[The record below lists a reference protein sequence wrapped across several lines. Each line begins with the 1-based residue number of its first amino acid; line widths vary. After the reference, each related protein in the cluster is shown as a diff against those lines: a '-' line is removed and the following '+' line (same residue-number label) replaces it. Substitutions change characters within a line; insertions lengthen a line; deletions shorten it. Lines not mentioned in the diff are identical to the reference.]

1 MKNIYFDVKNS
12 IKDLQKIFENTDG
25 ADKRLRE
32 SNQEALKVFKN
43 LESESLREL
52 ESLKNNEEWE
62 KFTIAFYGE
71 TGAGKSTLIECLRLF
86 FKEPSKMD
94 QQECFKWLYANMKNY
109 RGNEHAEL
117 EKLQDG
123 AIIGDGRSDFTLETK
138 SYTLKHNNQSFVLL
152 DVPGIEGDEKK
163 VKQQISNATKKAHAI
178 FYVTKTPAP
187 PQKGEERKEGTIEK
201 IQKQL
206 DSQTEVY
213 TLFNKPINSPRALK
227 DGFIDENEKES
238 LKILNEKIGA
248 ILGKHYKGHQIVSA
262 QAAFYGLS
270 SVLLPETDFYKNKQ
284 KFLAIFKVEE
294 LLLKSHFK
302 QLGEFIAGELLEN
315 SRKKIIES
323 NCNKALKVIEK
334 LQKTIVTTINR
345 EINPAIK
352 EIKNAQLEAYDNID
366 RSRDKFVSNLN
377 NSVSKEIERFK
388 SDLSEKM
395 YAHIDRGIENKECEE
410 IYENKRN
417 QGIRELSRT
426 IEGLVKKCEEQFRK
440 DIKEDIEQFGERI
453 ENSLV
458 MLNHINLD
466 SGFDPNFNIHSGI
479 DKLGLF
485 SSIRVSILL
494 LMGTPL
500 VLDEIARAAGIAL
513 RAIGIVES
521 VWSWSSSDY
530 KKSQQR
536 KEVDKNLDKVC
547 GMIEERVRNQIED
560 AKKVISEDV
569 EGEKVSLNDPV
580 VCYERMREGLIK
592 ASEGLWHLSDN
603 IKTRIAQ

>member
-94 QQECFKWLYANMKNY
+94 QQERFKWLYANMKNY

-352 EIKNAQLEAYDNID
+352 EIKNAQLEAYDNLD
-366 RSRDKFVSNLN
+366 RSRDKFVSKLK
-377 NSVSKEIERFK
+377 NSVFDAIDRFE
-388 SDLSEKM
+388 SDLREEM
-395 YAHIDRGIENKECEE
+395 YVHIDRDIENKECEK
-410 IYENKRN
+410 IYENKHK

-426 IEGLVKKCEEQFRK
+426 IEGRVKKCEEQFRK
-440 DIKEDIEQFGERI
+440 DIQKTIEEFEERI
-453 ENSLV
+453 KDSLV
-458 MLNHINLD
+458 MLNHTHTD
-466 SGFDPNFNIHSGI
+466 SGFDFSFNIHSGI

-485 SSIRVSILL
+485 SSIGGLSLL
-494 LMGTPL
+494 LVAP
-500 VLDEIARAAGIAL
+500 VLGEIALAAGIVL
-513 RAIGIVES
+513 GAIGVVKS
-521 VWSWSSSDY
+521 VWGWFSSDY

-547 GMIEERVRNQIED
+547 GIIEERVRNQLED
-560 AKKVISEDV
+560 AKKGIF
-569 EGEKVSLNDPV
+569 EKVESLKAGLNDSV

-592 ASEGLWHLSDN
+592 AGEGLWHLSNN